1 MANTTDS
8 TNLREQYNNYT
19 PHTIGELWSASK
31 TRDAVCDEFIEE
43 AKRAYSGNEA
53 FISCVES
60 IAEKI
65 RSRG

>member
-1 MANTTDS
+1 MANKAIVYAIYPNIIQD
-8 TNLREQYNNYT
+8 EQCQ
-19 PHTIGELWSASK
+19 K
-31 TRDAVCDEFIEE
+31 TFGCCR
-43 AKRAYSGNEA
+43 RAYSGNEA